1 MVHAYTV
8 EIVLADSAV
17 CCAGSLGGAAAQ
29 AVDPNEAMAWEL
41 LYNLSWQ
48 LPTEELEG
56 AWKDATGQTA
66 VMKVSS

>member
-1 MVHAYTV
+1 
-8 EIVLADSAV
+8 
-17 CCAGSLGGAAAQ
+17 
-29 AVDPNEAMAWEL
+29 MAWEL

-66 VMKVSS
+66 VMKVSSFPHDSAQGLLALLWTRNLARFEYVHLHLDV